1 MLETGIDD
9 KEVKVR
15 AIIDDAISAIIEMD
29 SKRAPADK
37 LKTLVDSS
45 KFIFEAIHA
54 SSGKLEIAIRNTDEF
69 GVVPRNSLHNNAIQ
83 TFNLFCCFSTFRL
96 FCQH

>member
-45 KFIFEAIHA
+45 KLLFEAIHA
-54 SSGKLEIAIRNTDEF
+54 SSGKQSRANAIRTSKMINIRAFLVITYHF
-69 GVVPRNSLHNNAIQ
+69 LTNA
-83 TFNLFCCFSTFRL
+83 
-96 FCQH
+96 FCQQKN